1 MSTNWVQDMADMH
14 KKYGVNEWFEKHKD
28 DKVLMNKYL
37 MFRLLMCQE
46 ELHETMQAV
55 NSGNSEEIVDGLIDL
70 CVFAIGTLDVFNV
83 DASKAWDEIY
93 AYKPTDLGRQGEG
106 RNLTGGKLKWCRWLA
121 AEGSDED
128 QADGQTAR
136 KAVEFLRSEH
146 TKPFFLAVGL
156 AKPHDPFIA
165 PKKYFDLYLLEECM
179 PPRIPDGWE
188 PPYPHTLPG
197 QKGIF
202 DQFTDRERIREKQ
215 SRTRNRPMAIPT
227 AC

>member
-14 KKYGVNEWFEKHKD
+14 QKYGVNEWFEKHKD

-93 AYKPTDLGRQGEG
+93 AANMNKKVGVKPGRPNPFGLPDLLKPGGWTPPSHEDNHGELDVAQQNI
-106 RNLTGGKLKWCRWLA
+106 RDRTPI
-121 AEGSDED
+121 D
-128 QADGQTAR
+128 
-136 KAVEFLRSEH
+136 RSS
-146 TKPFFLAVGL
+146 
-156 AKPHDPFIA
+156 
-165 PKKYFDLYLLEECM
+165 
-179 PPRIPDGWE
+179 W
-188 PPYPHTLPG
+188 
-197 QKGIF
+197 
-202 DQFTDRERIREKQ
+202 
-215 SRTRNRPMAIPT
+215 
-227 AC
+227 